1 MPTKRPV
8 AVATALLAAG
18 FTLAV
23 SDTNTAVFGAD
34 NLPSLAPAKPVNL
47 PPIVERTLPNGLRIV
62 LLEDHLQP
70 SLSVRLAIP
79 AGSVRDSREKVGLA
93 GATAELL
100 DKGTTT
106 RTETQIADTIDAL
119 GASLSASADSDYLFV
134 SASGLSSYANT
145 LFELMAD
152 ITLRPTFPADEWERL
167 RTRTLSG
174 ITADLGSPESVAGS
188 VLSRRVF
195 GSHPYGNYDSGT
207 PETLA
212 VITPTDFRNFHTQY
226 FVPNGS
232 VLFLVGDISAAEATV
247 LASKYFA
254 GWQSRNTLPAP
265 KPPVPVAQ
273 TKNRVTIIN
282 KPGTE
287 QTQIRIGSMIGSYA
301 DPDRT
306 VVNVGNAVLGGG
318 GFEGRLVKE
327 IRVKRGLTYGANS
340 GFSRSK
346 DAGIFTISTFTKPAS
361 TGETVEIALAEAA
374 KLAKDGPTET
384 ELGERKTYLSGSF
397 AVGVATAQGVLGRI
411 VPAIL
416 YGTGAGEVE
425 EYVGKV
431 EATTPDS
438 VRDALAKAL
447 PQNGV
452 GYEIVAVG
460 DAKAIQPQLAK
471 FGDVTVIE
479 SDDLDLNAPDLTK
492 PQAAAPKTA
501 TPDTAAAFGESD
513 EARSVGAKLLADAI
527 AAHGGAAFTGI
538 KTLIITGKGEFIA
551 PPQAGNLLIP
561 LDSLTLTTASGGRSR
576 LAAASGFGDLLFVA
590 RGEGKGGFVVTPG
603 GQPQELPAGRIPN
616 VEPTAFLR
624 AAVEKK
630 YAVAGIMDDT
640 VEKGSDGKTLIPLDI
655 RSDKGDVTRVYLEEG
670 TKRVRKIVAKGQG
683 GKPAVVLLSNY
694 TKPVSGVLL
703 PGSVQIQQDGAD
715 VFRLTFDKIVV
726 NAPVA
731 DALFEKP

>member
-1 MPTKRPV
+1 MPIKRPL

-18 FTLAV
+18 FSLAAT
-23 SDTNTAVFGAD
+23 DTDAVFGAD
-34 NLPSLAPAKPVNL
+34 TLPPLAPAKPVNL

-79 AGSVRDSREKVGLA
+79 AGSVRDERAKVGLA

-100 DKGTTT
+100 DKGTRT
-106 RTETQIADTIDAL
+106 RTETQIADTIDGL

-174 ITADLGSPESVAGS
+174 ITADLGSPGSVAGS

-195 GSHPYGNYDSGT
+195 GAHPYGNYDSGT

-212 VITPTDFRNFHTQY
+212 AITPADFRNFHTQY

-254 GWQSRNTLPAP
+254 AWQSHKTLPAP
-265 KPPVPVAQ
+265 KPPVAVPQ
-273 TKNRVTIIN
+273 SKNRVTIIN

-287 QTQIRIGSMIGSYA
+287 QTEIRIGSLVGSYA

-306 VVNVGNAVLGGG
+306 VVNVANAILGGG

-361 TGETVEIALAEAA
+361 TGETVEIALAESA

-384 ELGERKTYLSGSF
+384 ELGERKTFLTGSF
-397 AVGVATAQGVLGRI
+397 AVGVATAQGVLARI

-431 EATTPDS
+431 EAVTPGS
-438 VRDALAKAL
+438 ARTALAKAL

-460 DAKAIQPQLAK
+460 DAKAISPQLAK
-471 FGDVTVIE
+471 FGDVTIIE
-479 SDDLDLNAPDLTK
+479 SDDLDLNAPDLVK
-492 PQAAAPKTA
+492 PKTA
-501 TPDTAAAFGESD
+501 KPDTTNTFGESD
-513 EARSVGAKLLADAI
+513 EARAAGAKLLADAI
-527 AAHGGAAFTGI
+527 TAHGGAAFTGI
-538 KTLIITGKGEFIA
+538 TTLTITGKGEFVT

-561 LDSLTLTTASGGRSR
+561 LDSLTLTTASNGRTR

-590 RGEGKGGFVVTPG
+590 RGGDKGGFAVFG
-603 GQPQELPAGRIPN
+603 GQPRELPASQIPN
-616 VEPTAFLR
+616 IEPTAFLR
-624 AAVEKK
+624 SAVENK
-630 YAVAGIMDDT
+630 YPVTAVLDDT
-640 VEKGSDGKTLIPLDI
+640 KEKSADGKALVPLDI
-655 RSDKGDVTRVYLEEG
+655 RSNKGEVTRVYLEVG
-670 TKRVRKIVAKGQG
+670 TNRVRKIVSLSANKAQS
-683 GKPAVVLLSNY
+683 GKPAVVFLDGY

-703 PGSVQIQQDGAD
+703 PGNVHIQRDGED
-715 VFRLTFDKIVV
+715 IFRLTFDKIVV

-731 DALFEKP
+731 DTLFEKP